1 MYRKGKIMSNR
12 MYDIINKIQRW
23 LVALGVAYLG
33 LSAIWGLPFGDEINQ
48 SIVVISTLLATILE
62 VATSQWNKD
71 NSITITS
78 FKDEK

>member
-1 MYRKGKIMSNR
+1 

>member
-1 MYRKGKIMSNR
+1 MSNKT
-12 MYDIINKIQRW
+12 YDIINKIQRW

-62 VATSQWNKD
+62 IATSQWNKD

>member
-1 MYRKGKIMSNR
+1 MSNR